1 MIEGNANAL
10 QIIVKLL
17 ILFTMKRLIT
27 LSIFIFSV
35 SFIFSQNNLTGT
47 LTDKSDN
54 KPLANANVYISDLKI
69 GAATDESGK
78 YSFQNIPKGTYVI
91 QTRLTG
97 YAIKNA
103 TVKIE
108 GSVTQDFIL
117 MESEN

>member
-27 LSIFIFSV
+27 LSIFIFLA

-47 LTDKSDN
+47 VTDKSDS

-91 QTRLTG
+91 EARLTG
-97 YAIKNA
+97 YSDRKS
-103 TVKIE
+103 TR
-108 GSVTQDFIL
+108 L
-117 MESEN
+117 